1 MTEFIRELDICTG
14 ILKTHSN
21 NCLSVSAGCDLFTRF
36 VTRTAGE
43 SVEDFGTF
51 KQKLLNMIKDGF
63 SEKSLLCKEKIAHLA
78 RDFIQDDSTI
88 LIHSYSKVVL
98 TLLLKAAS
106 SSNRRFKV
114 LVTEARPNSRGIK
127 AAKKLQ
133 QNGIPAT
140 VILDSAVGYYI
151 GKCNM
156 VLVGA
161 EGVVENGGI
170 INQIGTYPISV
181 MAKAANVPFY
191 AAVENYKFVRAFP
204 LSQYDLPTMSAD
216 LLYNSGRKGWFDSKD
231 SNEKPLYE
239 EDHPT
244 IDYTPPDY
252 ISLLFTDVGVLTPS
266 AVSDELIKMYF

>member
-1 MTEFIRELDICTG
+1 MAEFIRELDLCTE
-14 ILKTHSN
+14 ILKSHSN

-51 KQKLLNMIKDGF
+51 KQKLLLLIKDGF
-63 SEKSLLCKEKIAHLA
+63 GEKSLLCKEKIADLA
-78 RDFIQDDSTI
+78 MDFIQDDSTI
-88 LIHSYSKVVL
+88 LIHAYSKVVL

-114 LVTEARPNSRGIK
+114 LVTEARPTNRGII
-127 AAKKLQ
+127 AAQILQ
-133 QNGIPAT
+133 ENGIPAT
-140 VILDSAVGYYI
+140 VILDSSVGYYI
-151 GKCNM
+151 GKCDM
-156 VLVGA
+156 VIVGA

-170 INQIGTYPISV
+170 INQIGTYLISV
-181 MAKAANVPFY
+181 MAKESNVPFY

-204 LSQYDLPTMSAD
+204 LSQYDLPIMSAD
-216 LLYNSGRKGWFDSKD
+216 LLYNSGKKEWYCENGKSV
-231 SNEKPLYE
+231 YE
-239 EDHPT
+239 NNHPT